1 MEHVLAKDGAL
12 RYAQKIYRPL
22 CATIF
27 DGCDPAREIQ
37 LHIRA
42 AGFQLV
48 ELEEFDA
55 VELLQPFSLFSL
67 PYKMVRSHI
76 SGTATK

>member
-12 RYAQKIYRPL
+12 RHAQKICRRL
-22 CATIF
+22 WIAIF
-27 DGCDPAREIQ
+27 DGCDPARETQ

-42 AGFQLV
+42 AGFKHV

-55 VELLQPFSLFSL
+55 VELLQQFSLLNIDFH
-67 PYKMVRSHI
+67 MIRSHI